1 MKDYWPMSS
10 FWPMLRAAAAAILDE
25 IKRAGLA
32 LVEVLPTP
40 PRVPVAIPVAVRL
53 KKGSRH

>member
-1 MKDYWPMSS
+1 MFS
-10 FWPMLRAAAAAILDE
+10 FWPMLRAAAAAIVDE

>member
-1 MKDYWPMSS
+1 MTS

-25 IKRAGLA
+25 IRRAGLA
-32 LVEVLPTP
+32 VVDVLPTP

-53 KKGSRH
+53 KKRQ